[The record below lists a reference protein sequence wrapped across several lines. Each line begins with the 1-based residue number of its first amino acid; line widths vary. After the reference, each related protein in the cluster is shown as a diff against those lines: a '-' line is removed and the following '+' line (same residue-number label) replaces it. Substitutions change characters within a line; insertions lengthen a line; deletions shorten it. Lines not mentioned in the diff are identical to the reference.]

1 MWKAAK
7 WGMASL
13 VVALAIV
20 LSGVVGHT
28 IGEDSGPSVVNVR
41 PAENGAQQPHGYAIL
56 DEIQGVLEED
66 FVNPD
71 AVDPEVL
78 REGAIDGLIRSLGD
92 AHTVYITPEE
102 YATGIDLIQGSFEGI
117 GAQVDLDATGRIVIV
132 APFRDS
138 PAEKAGV
145 RPGDVILK
153 VDGESTGGW
162 SVADAVKRIRG
173 PQGTNV
179 TLTIEHS
186 DGSVEDVNIERATIV
201 IPTVYTRQIQDQNGN
216 AITDLAYIEIQQFTN
231 ETVNDL
237 RETLEEI
244 KRGDYK
250 GIILDLR
257 RNPGGG
263 LDATVQVAD
272 MFLNGGVVLT
282 EVDRDGK
289 QTVFEAKPGGE
300 GVGIPVAIL
309 VGPGSASGS
318 EVLAGALRDHSV
330 AKLVGQTTFGKGSV
344 NHLRELSD
352 GGALYVT
359 IARWLTPNGEQI
371 EGVGLT
377 PDIKVDP
384 DEGELRTG
392 VGPQLYAA
400 IDYLHSSLTQAQ
412 R

>member
-153 VDGESTGGW
+153 VDGESTDGW

-179 TLTIEHS
+179 TLTVEHS
-186 DGSVEDVNIERATIV
+186 DGSVEDVNIQRATIV

-272 MFLNGGVVLT
+272 MFLSGGVVLT

-330 AKLVGQTTFGKGSV
+330 AKLIGQTTFGKGSV

>member
-41 PAENGAQQPHGYAIL
+41 PAENGAQQSQGYAIL

-71 AVDPEVL
+71 AIDPEVL

-92 AHTVYITPEE
+92 PHTVYITPEE

-117 GAQVDLDATGRIVIV
+117 GAQVDLDATGQIVIV

-153 VDGESTGGW
+153 VDGESTEGW

-173 PQGTNV
+173 PQGTTV

-186 DGSVEDVNIERATIV
+186 DGSVEDVSIQRATIV

-216 AITDLAYIEIQQFTN
+216 PVTDLAYIEIQQFTN

-237 RETLEEI
+237 RQTLKEI
-244 KRGDYK
+244 KGGHYK

-272 MFLNGGVVLT
+272 MFLDGGVVLT

-330 AKLVGQTTFGKGSV
+330 AKLIGQTTFGKGSV
-344 NHLRELSD
+344 NHLRQLSD

-384 DEGELRTG
+384 DERELTTG